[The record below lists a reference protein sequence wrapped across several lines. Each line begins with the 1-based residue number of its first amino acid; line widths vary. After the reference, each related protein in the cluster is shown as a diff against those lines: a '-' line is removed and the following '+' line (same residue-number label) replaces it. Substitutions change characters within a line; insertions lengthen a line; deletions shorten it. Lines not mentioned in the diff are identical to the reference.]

1 MRQRTDGAMARA
13 GLSLGSNLEPEAN
26 LRSAIAEL
34 RARFGDVRLS
44 RVYRT
49 RAVGFDGG
57 DFLNAAA
64 VIETDLEPGALDA
77 WLHALEDAHGRD
89 RSGPRFGDRTLDI
102 DLVLYDERIVEG
114 PGHLRV
120 PRGEL
125 RHAFVLRSE
134 EHTSEL
140 QSLMR
145 ISYAVF
151 CLKKKNNNS
160 TK

>member
-77 WLHALEDAHGRD
+77 WL
-89 RSGPRFGDRTLDI
+89 
-102 DLVLYDERIVEG
+102 
-114 PGHLRV
+114 
-120 PRGEL
+120 
-125 RHAFVLRSE
+125 RSE

-151 CLKKKNNNS
+151 CLKKKKE
-160 TK
+160 TQDTMK

>member
-89 RSGPRFGDRTLDI
+89 RRGPRFADRTLDI
-102 DLVLYDERIVEG
+102 DLVPYDARIVER
-114 PGHLRV
+114 PGNMRA
-120 PRGEL
+120 PRAAL
-125 RHAFVLRSE
+125 RHAFVMRPLAQIGPALAEPR
-134 EHTSEL
+134 TGLQLTEL
-140 QSLMR
+140 W
-145 ISYAVF
+145 AGA
-151 CLKKKNNNS
+151 
-160 TK
+160 

>member
-64 VIETDLEPGALDA
+64 VIETDLEPEALDA
-77 WLHALEDAHGRD
+77 WLPALADQHGRA
-89 RSGPRFGDRTLDI
+89 RRGPRSRARTLHI
-102 DLVLYDERIVEG
+102 PLVLYADLTAKG
-114 PGHLRV
+114 P
-120 PRGEL
+120 
-125 RHAFVLRSE
+125 RSE
-134 EHTSEL
+134 E
-140 QSLMR
+140 R
-145 ISYAVF
+145 R
-151 CLKKKNNNS
+151 
-160 TK
+160 